1 MAWDAD
7 AMQPIGAGIYCGRL
21 AARSRRETRPAIT
34 TIILIMI
41 AIKIVIDVLTRRRG
55 PPVSL
60 SDPS

>member
-7 AMQPIGAGIYCGRL
+7 AMRPIGGEMYCERL

-41 AIKIVIDVLTRRRG
+41 AIKIVIDVLARRRSAA
-55 PPVSL
+55 V